1 MKQENEIFFRVVSE
15 SLAGALIGIVSGAI
29 LGLLIWGFQIPLN
42 WINHLLEPAQWAEWM
57 AAGKGEPTVMYGNQS
72 FWPSPLFP
80 ESLGMA
86 FGAIIGSIVGAKAAF
101 AKYKK

>member
-1 MKQENEIFFRVVSE
+1 MKNENEIFMRVMSE
-15 SLAGALIGIVSGAI
+15 ALAGALIGILAGAV

-42 WINHLLEPAQWAEWM
+42 WLNHLLD
-57 AAGKGEPTVMYGNQS
+57 PTSAPLGGGMMYTQTNI
-72 FWPSPLFP
+72 WPSASFP

-86 FGAIIGSIVGAKAAF
+86 FGAIIGSIMGGKAAF